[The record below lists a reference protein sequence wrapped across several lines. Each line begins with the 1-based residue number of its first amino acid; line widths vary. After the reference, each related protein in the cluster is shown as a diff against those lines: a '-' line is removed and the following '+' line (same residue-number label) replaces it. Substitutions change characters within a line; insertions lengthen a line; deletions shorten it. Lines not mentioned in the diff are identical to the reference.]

1 AYPPQR
7 RGQAL
12 GLTIMAIYLGLSVG
26 PLVGGLL
33 IEVADWRAI
42 FLVNLPVAA
51 VALLVAAPLH
61 EPRPRAG
68 RPSLDPLGTITLGGA
83 LVGLLVG
90 VSFGPLWG
98 WSSSRVTALLAGG
111 AVAAALFVVTQSRGR
126 APLLDLGLFRRSR
139 LYALGNLA
147 ALLNYTAAFGCIA
160 LTAVLCEVVAGY
172 RPIETGLVLVG
183 QAGVMAVVA
192 PLAGRLS
199 DTIGSR
205 ALASGGM
212 VVIAAGL
219 IVLALLPAGVPLAH
233 LLAGLVLVGAGM
245 GLFSSPNTAAVM
257 GAAPRD

>member
-1 AYPPQR
+1 LATGPEVLIVSRLVQGVGGGMLAATAAALVSAAYPPQR

-68 RPSLDPLGTITLGGA
+68 RPSLDPPGTITLGGA

-111 AVAAALFVVTQSRGR
+111 AVAASIPPPTPWTRRETMSTSGPVARPAPSDPSANTSTPSRHTLRRPHWSARRPTGIR
-126 APLLDLGLFRRSR
+126 AS
-139 LYALGNLA
+139 A
-147 ALLNYTAAFGCIA
+147 
-160 LTAVLCEVVAGY
+160 
-172 RPIETGLVLVG
+172 
-183 QAGVMAVVA
+183 
-192 PLAGRLS
+192 
-199 DTIGSR
+199 
-205 ALASGGM
+205 
-212 VVIAAGL
+212 
-219 IVLALLPAGVPLAH
+219 
-233 LLAGLVLVGAGM
+233 
-245 GLFSSPNTAAVM
+245 
-257 GAAPRD
+257 